1 MRPFTHGP
9 FSLRSR
15 PGRIEA
21 PALAA
26 GPVKRHQ
33 VRFPIGRSRQ
43 ADLLL
48 ASEVA
53 LRRLDGDVAEQELDL
68 IQFTAGHRARSP
80 RPIASARVR
89 VRTEHGGH
97 GASPRVPVYVAYPG
111 FRSGD
116 DTDTVCYAYLLR
128 DRDGD
133 RRASCT
139 AGTSRGC
146 SHANDGCTPSRTRGS
161 SREWYRSNHSEL
173 EPGCDGVFVAVG
185 PA

>member
-1 MRPFTHGP
+1 LKHPP
-9 FSLRSR
+9 W
-15 PGRIEA
+15 
-21 PALAA
+21 
-26 GPVKRHQ
+26 
-33 VRFPIGRSRQ
+33 RQ
-43 ADLLL
+43 ARSSGIRFDSQSVVHGRRSFCF

-97 GASPRVPVYVAYPG
+97 GAGPRVPVYVAHPG
-111 FRSGD
+111 SRSGD

-173 EPGCDGVFVAVG
+173 EPGRYGVFVAVR